1 MSRRKNNIQ
10 SDYTMDDLAD
20 SLLSRILACVDQKA
34 QSNDITKGAIVT
46 RVNEDGTVNVKLPA
60 CPDGSKYF

>member
-34 QSNDITKGAIVT
+34 
-46 RVNEDGTVNVKLPA
+46 
-60 CPDGSKYF
+60 